1 MKSLHGIADKEDSS
15 TNNPQNKLN
24 VHFNPETIGCQLN
37 TGRKIAKT
45 RLTRGIP
52 TTRIPAIYSTMAD
65 KGDVGN
71 TKSIAGNQRHQ
82 RCTTTNSNCNSGKE
96 QSHKYNTENK
106 QYRTANDS
114 HNQSDKS
121 SGTNRQSLTTYHR
134 SFA

>member
-1 MKSLHGIADKEDSS
+1 MS
-15 TNNPQNKLN
+15 N

-71 TKSIAGNQRHQ
+71 TKSIAGNQDINAAPPPIA
-82 RCTTTNSNCNSGKE
+82 TAIAAKS
-96 QSHKYNTENK
+96 KYNTENK

-114 HNQSDKS
+114 HNNQ
-121 SGTNRQSLTTYHR
+121 TNLQEPTDNH
-134 SFA
+134 

>member
-1 MKSLHGIADKEDSS
+1 MVALTIHRIS
-15 TNNPQNKLN
+15 N

-71 TKSIAGNQRHQ
+71 TKSIAGNQDINAAPPPIA
-82 RCTTTNSNCNSGKE
+82 TCNSGKE

-114 HNQSDKS
+114 HNNQ
-121 SGTNRQSLTTYHR
+121 TNLQEPTDNH
-134 SFA
+134 

>member
-1 MKSLHGIADKEDSS
+1 MVALTIQRIS
-15 TNNPQNKLN
+15 N

-71 TKSIAGNQRHQ
+71 AKSIAGNQDINAAPPPIA
-82 RCTTTNSNCNSGKE
+82 TAIAAKSKATNTIPKTNSTGL
-96 QSHKYNTENK
+96 QMIATITR
-106 QYRTANDS
+106 QIFR
-114 HNQSDKS
+114 NQPTIINNVSPVLCIEVRGLSD
-121 SGTNRQSLTTYHR
+121 
-134 SFA
+134 FI

>member
-1 MKSLHGIADKEDSS
+1 MVALTIHRIS
-15 TNNPQNKLN
+15 N

-71 TKSIAGNQRHQ
+71 TKSIAGNQDINAAPPPIA
-82 RCTTTNSNCNSGKE
+82 TAIAAKSKATNTIPKTNSTGL
-96 QSHKYNTENK
+96 QMI
-106 QYRTANDS
+106 A
-114 HNQSDKS
+114 
-121 SGTNRQSLTTYHR
+121 
-134 SFA
+134 